1 VESERGQ
8 IVVGVDASDASE
20 RALEWALQEAAVH
33 GDRLLLLH
41 AWQFPAV
48 GVANY
53 AGDTLP
59 VFGRG
64 DLEQLAV
71 DVLDGAMHIAT
82 TLAPD
87 VKVEVELAKGHPAAA
102 LINASHG
109 ARLLVVGSRGHGG
122 FAGMLMGSVSS
133 ACARHAHC
141 PVVIVPPS
149 EADEVEAER
158 PS

>member
-1 VESERGQ
+1 VEVEHDG
-8 IVVGVDASDASE
+8 IVVGVDRSEGSD
-20 RALEWALQEAAVH
+20 RALEWALQEAAVQ
-33 GDRLLLLH
+33 GDHVLLLH

-71 DVLDGAMHIAT
+71 DVLDAAMHTAA

-87 VKVEVELAKGHPAAA
+87 VKVELELAKGHPAAS
-102 LINASHG
+102 LIDASRR

-133 ACARHAHC
+133 ACAHHAHC
-141 PVVIVPPS
+141 PVVIVRPF
-149 EADEVEAER
+149 EAA
-158 PS
+158 